1 MAQIY
6 EVTAV
11 VAEELTE
18 EFESYMSGEHIPD
31 VLATECFAAAF
42 FAKEGNRYTFGY
54 HVNTPEDMQRYLDNH
69 SAKLRDDVV
78 QRFGDSV
85 QISRRMLDVIKLF
98 PGQ

>member
-11 VAEELTE
+11 VDEGRAT
-18 EFESYMSGEHIPD
+18 EFEKYMIDEHIPD
-31 VLATECFAAAF
+31 VLATGCLAAAF
-42 FAKEGNRYTFGY
+42 FAKDDKSYIFGY
-54 HVNTPEDMQRYLDNH
+54 HVNTPEDMQRYLDNYA
-69 SAKLRDDVV
+69 AKLRDDVV

-85 QISRRMLDVIKLF
+85 KTSRRMLDIVKLF